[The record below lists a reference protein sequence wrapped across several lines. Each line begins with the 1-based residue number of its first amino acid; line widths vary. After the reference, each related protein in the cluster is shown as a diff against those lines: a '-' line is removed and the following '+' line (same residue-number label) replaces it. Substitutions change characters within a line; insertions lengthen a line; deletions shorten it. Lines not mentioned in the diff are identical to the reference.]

1 MSAARGKM
9 AWPQVKYETVTLGGG
24 QTQTGVSYPGG
35 LDQVTPSL
43 STQIRNYGDVL
54 RCSNLPV

>member
-1 MSAARGKM
+1 MHPARTLNASAAAKAPGN
-9 AWPQVKYETVTLGGG
+9 ESTLCA
-24 QTQTGVSYPGG
+24 S
-35 LDQVTPSL
+35 LEL